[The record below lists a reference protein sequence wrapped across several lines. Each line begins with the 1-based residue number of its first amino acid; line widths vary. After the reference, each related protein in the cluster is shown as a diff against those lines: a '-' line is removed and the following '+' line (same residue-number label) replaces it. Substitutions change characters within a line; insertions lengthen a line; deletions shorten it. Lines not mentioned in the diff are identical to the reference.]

1 MRVKHLSIYLS
12 ISFFLLTAIGC
23 NEKYTPKPYGYYR
36 IDFPPKAYQL
46 SSSDFPYRFEK
57 AVNATVE
64 IDSDKYAEPYWIN
77 LVYPAYNAKIH
88 LSYKTITTDTSL
100 QSYIQDCHQL
110 AYTHT
115 IKAESIDEKLF
126 RRDNI
131 FGLVYFIEGNT
142 ASSTQF
148 FITDSTRHFLRGA
161 LYFNQH
167 PDKDSLAPVI
177 QYLREDI
184 LTLMETLEFRPT
196 PPPPPVINCF
206 PVTDKN
212 VLPRHTNKDISR
224 E

>member
-1 MRVKHLSIYLS
+1 MPARQYIYLL
-12 ISFFLLTAIGC
+12 ISLYILLIAGGC

-36 IDFPPKAYQL
+36 IDFPEKAYRPL
-46 SSSDFPYRFEK
+46 ADSFPYRFEK
-57 AVNATVE
+57 AADAQTE
-64 IDSDKYAEPYWIN
+64 IDRDKDAEPYWIN

-88 LSYKTITTDTSL
+88 LSYKAITADTSL
-100 QSYIQDCHQL
+100 QSYLQDCHRL

-126 RRDNI
+126 RRDKI

-184 LTLMETLEFRPT
+184 LTLMETLEFKPE
-196 PPPPPVINCF
+196 
-206 PVTDKN
+206 
-212 VLPRHTNKDISR
+212 HTLKKQ
-224 E
+224 